1 VSSGIEPLPGRTVRV
16 DRISPGVAQITLCDR
31 EHKNTFTE
39 HLVADLTNAFAE
51 LAADESC
58 RAIIL
63 TGYDT
68 YFASGATREGLLALH
83 AGHTTFNVTQF
94 YRLAL
99 DCDVPVVAA
108 MQGHAI
114 GGGLVMGLFADCL
127 VLGRENVY
135 AANFMRYG
143 FTPGMGATYILPVK
157 LGFSLAHEMLL
168 GGRSYRG
175 ADLEKR
181 GVPFPVLPRRDVL
194 AHAQE
199 LASELADKPRLSLV
213 TLKQHLVRTIR
224 RELDAAIGHEIGMH
238 EITFHHDEVKRR
250 ILQLF

>member
-1 VSSGIEPLPGRTVRV
+1 MTATTVSVHRPV
-16 DRISPGVAQITLCDR
+16 PGVAQITLQDT

-39 HLVADLTNAFAE
+39 RLVADLTEAFAE
-51 LAADESC
+51 VSADDTC
-58 RAIIL
+58 RAVVL

-68 YFASGATREGLLALH
+68 YFASGATQAGLLALH
-83 AGHTTFNVTQF
+83 AGQTTFNVTQF

-99 DCDVPVVAA
+99 DCEVPVVAA
-108 MQGHAI
+108 MQGHGI
-114 GGGLVMGLFADCL
+114 GGGFVLGLFADCV
-127 VLGRENVY
+127 VLSRESVY

-168 GGRSYRG
+168 GGRTYRG
-175 ADLEKR
+175 ADLETR

-194 AHAQE
+194 SCAHE
-199 LASELADKPRLSLV
+199 LAAELADRPRLSLV
-213 TLKQHLVRTIR
+213 TLKRHLVRTIR
-224 RELDAAIGHEIGMH
+224 QELDEVIGREIAMH
-238 EITFHHDEVKRR
+238 ETTFHHDDVKRR